1 MCYNWLLSCDYNFLY
16 LLFRCDLSGIDG
28 SGFGSILGNSALS
41 VEENF
46 IGNLSTQAVLNLI
59 SFANSDP
66 NQVQTSDVETVSIS
80 AADVSQFAVPNRVLA
95 DVTNQAGEFC

>member
-1 MCYNWLLSCDYNFLY
+1 MLSCVNLV

-28 SGFGSILGNSALS
+28 SGFGSILGDSGIS

-59 SFANSDP
+59 SFANSEP
-66 NQVQTSDVETVSIS
+66 NQVRTSDGETVSIS
-80 AADVSQFAVPNRVLA
+80 AEEVSQFAVPNRVLA
-95 DVTNQAGEFC
+95 EVTNLTGEFC